1 MSRINKY
8 NFDAVRST
16 LPICTYWLKIDMLIV
31 IYVTAQIFC
40 KLQGCKQDSLGRW
53 FSTASEHFYRT
64 CLPAREWYM
73 FKLEKMATDFDR
85 CQLCNGTYS
94 YHLTMPADRHRLFQR
109 MLFGLV
115 SKFLVQNIFDLSIQ
129 GVWCYCLLFLLELF
143 CILGCMGCLCVW

>member
-1 MSRINKY
+1 
-8 NFDAVRST
+8 
-16 LPICTYWLKIDMLIV
+16 MLIV

-109 MLFGLV
+109 ILFGLV
-115 SKFLVQNIFDLSIQ
+115 SKFLRVTGHRQ
-129 GVWCYCLLFLLELF
+129 LLAGSQVLF
-143 CILGCMGCLCVW
+143 SQFSCIKQHF